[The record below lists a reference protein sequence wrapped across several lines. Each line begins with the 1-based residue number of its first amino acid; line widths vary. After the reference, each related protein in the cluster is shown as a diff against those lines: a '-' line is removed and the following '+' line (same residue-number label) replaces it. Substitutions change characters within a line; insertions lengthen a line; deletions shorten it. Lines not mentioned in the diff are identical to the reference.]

1 MSLVVDSSA
10 IVAVVAREPQAA
22 AVWDQLQPRPRLFIS
37 AATWLECS
45 IVIDGRG
52 SVELRRSWD
61 DLARELDLSVEPVTV
76 AQAAIAREAYRDF
89 GRGRGHPAQL
99 NFSDCFSYAL
109 AVDLRLPLLAVGDD
123 FRRTGIDV
131 VP

>member
-1 MSLVVDSSA
+1 MRLVVDSSA
-10 IVAVVAREPQAA
+10 IIALLRQEPGYRAVAHLMASTEAMA
-22 AVWDQLQPRPRLFIS
+22 IS
-37 AATWLECS
+37 AATWLETS
-45 IVIDGRG
+45 IV
-52 SVELRRSWD
+52 VERTNSPALT
-61 DLARELDLSVEPVTV
+61 REWALLERTQPFHVHDVTA

-89 GRGRGHPAQL
+89 GKGRGHPAQL
-99 NFSDCFSYAL
+99 NFGDCFAYAL